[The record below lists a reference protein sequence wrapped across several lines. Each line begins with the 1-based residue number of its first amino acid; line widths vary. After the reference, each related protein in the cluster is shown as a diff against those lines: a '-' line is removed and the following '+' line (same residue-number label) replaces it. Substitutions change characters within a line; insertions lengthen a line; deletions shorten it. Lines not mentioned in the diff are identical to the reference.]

1 MSPLYQS
8 VSGKGIDLGRPDIK
22 TVVSATNAQRKSIGP
37 SVTKVKVNM
46 FSGHSG
52 L

>member
-1 MSPLYQS
+1 MSPLQQS

-22 TVVSATNAQRKSIGP
+22 TVVSATNAQRKSIGA
-37 SVTKVKVNM
+37 SVAKVKVNM
-46 FSGHSG
+46 FAGQSG